1 MEFRKIIKIPKA
13 SFEISHQDKIVF
25 LGSCFSEHIGNH
37 LKEHRFDLFQ
47 NPQGIIFNPIALAN
61 VFEPFQEQEILKK
74 EAAFSSWFAHSSIND
89 LVEQNLKN
97 KLISIKK
104 ESQEVFEKT
113 KYAFVTFGSA
123 WGYEHRDLKN
133 MVANCHKMPQQ
144 IFTKKLSSVEVIVNI
159 WRDIIARYPH
169 VQWVFTVSPVRH
181 WKDGVR
187 ENNVS
192 KGILHQ
198 AIHELMKI
206 ENVSY
211 FPSYEILLDELRD
224 YRFYKDDFLHPNEL
238 AISYIWER
246 FQETFFSKSTQNLV
260 KLVAQYNKMKLH
272 KVMQDNASEA
282 LVFIDK
288 IIKIEHELKQLGIE
302 V

>member
-13 SFEISHQDKIVF
+13 NFEISHQDKIVF

-74 EAAFSSWFAHSSIND
+74 ESGFSSWFTHSSINE
-89 LVEQNLKN
+89 LEEQNLKN

-104 ESQEVFEKT
+104 ETQEVFKHT
-113 KYAFVTFGSA
+113 NYAFVTFGSA
-123 WGYEHRDLKN
+123 WGYEHQDLKSI
-133 MVANCHKMPQQ
+133 VANCHKAPQQ
-144 IFTKKLSSVEVIVNI
+144 IFTKKLSSVEVIVNT
-159 WRDIIARYPH
+159 WREIIARYPH
-169 VQWVFTVSPVRH
+169 VEWVFTVSPVRH

-192 KGILHQ
+192 KGVLHQ
-198 AIHELMKI
+198 AIHELLDLD
-206 ENVSY
+206 NVSY

-260 KLVAQYNKMKLH
+260 QLVAQYNKMKQH
-272 KVMQDNASEA
+272 KVMQENTSEA
-282 LVFIDK
+282 SVFNEK
-288 IIKIEHELKQLGIE
+288 IKTLEKELKQVGLEI
-302 V
+302 